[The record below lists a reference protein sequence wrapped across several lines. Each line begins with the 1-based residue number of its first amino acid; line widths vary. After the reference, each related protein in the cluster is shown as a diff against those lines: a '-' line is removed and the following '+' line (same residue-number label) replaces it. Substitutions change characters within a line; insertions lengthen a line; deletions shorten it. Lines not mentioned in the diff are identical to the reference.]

1 LKTLLNLQMQ
11 SVSLW
16 LKNNNPVINSKNM
29 FSPRIHMRG
38 EIFLGNYEKYQ
49 NYEKSFK
56 KLLAKIK

>member
-1 LKTLLNLQMQ
+1 
-11 SVSLW
+11 